1 MKSHLVSSHVFFEY
15 DCVVNHSLN
24 VFTGCGLNFHK
35 RCAFKIPNNCSY
47 DRQRRT
53 STSSISSISYSVK
66 DKNEPS
72 TPTEVCYI
80 LRKRLI
86 TLLYYLCRFAA

>member
-1 MKSHLVSSHVFFEY
+1 MSLKSCFLHQKFLSGHLDFDSENIEVYVCLFFIQ
-15 DCVVNHSLN
+15 
-24 VFTGCGLNFHK
+24 TGCGLNFHK

-66 DKNEPS
+66 DKGEPS
-72 TPTEVCYI
+72 TPTEVS
-80 LRKRLI
+80 
-86 TLLYYLCRFAA
+86 T